1 ESHERDVCS
10 IVFAALLAADDRHAF
25 LHLPP
30 RPTHVTREFKA
41 RETPRSQGVDRAERS
56 HRQQCADASATLTY
70 TLLVCMLGSTR
81 GKETIAMN
89 QRINITLPE
98 ETLTLV
104 DRVAEKGDRSRFIDL
119 AIKYYVEAMGKAKL
133 KKLLKEGAIARAER
147 DLRLAEEWFN
157 LEEEAWR
164 K

>member
-1 ESHERDVCS
+1 
-10 IVFAALLAADDRHAF
+10 
-25 LHLPP
+25 
-30 RPTHVTREFKA
+30 
-41 RETPRSQGVDRAERS
+41 
-56 HRQQCADASATLTY
+56 
-70 TLLVCMLGSTR
+70 
-81 GKETIAMN
+81 MN

-98 ETLTLV
+98 ETLILI

-147 DLRLAEEWFN
+147 DLRLAEEWFT
-157 LEEEAWR
+157 LEEEAWQ

>member
-1 ESHERDVCS
+1 
-10 IVFAALLAADDRHAF
+10 
-25 LHLPP
+25 
-30 RPTHVTREFKA
+30 
-41 RETPRSQGVDRAERS
+41 
-56 HRQQCADASATLTY
+56 
-70 TLLVCMLGSTR
+70 
-81 GKETIAMN
+81 MN

-98 ETLTLV
+98 ETLTLI

-157 LEEEAWR
+157 LEEEAWQ